1 MEESIVSTDDY
12 VFTNDMNK
20 WKRMNLIKPLLRALD
35 ERNLN
40 GPTEVQTQTI
50 PKGLNTK
57 INILAAAETG
67 SGKTIAFALPIVQ
80 KIHGHLE
87 KFGDGAI
94 TTQVEIQTADQ
105 EANKNT
111 DFSIFGTETKKE
123 GPLGLVLCP
132 TRELAV
138 QVHDQ
143 IKYISKHTKVRTG
156 VIIGGMSTDKQGK
169 ILHSEAVSNAIF
181 RTRSDK
187 NTTSYHCCYAWSFLG
202 VTISRSR
209 FLTKLGSS
217 QVFCGGRSR

>member
-12 VFTNDMNK
+12 VFANDMNK

-40 GPTEVQTQTI
+40 APTEVQTQTI

-57 INILAAAETG
+57 TNILAAAETG

-94 TTQVEIQTADQ
+94 TTQVKIQTADE

-111 DFSIFGTETKKE
+111 DFSIFGMETKKE

-143 IKYISKHTKVRTG
+143 IKYISKYTKVRTG
-156 VIIGGMSTDKQGK
+156 VIIGGMSTDKQG
-169 ILHSEAVSNAIF
+169 IFSHYETVSDYIF
-181 RTRSDK
+181 RTRSNK
-187 NTTSYHCCYAWSFLG
+187 NTTSYYCCYAWSFLG

-209 FLTKLGSS
+209 FLTELGSS
-217 QVFCGGRSR
+217 QVLCV

>member
-40 GPTEVQTQTI
+40 APTEVQTQTI

-57 INILAAAETG
+57 TNILAAAETG

-94 TTQVEIQTADQ
+94 TTQVEIQTADE
-105 EANKNT
+105 EANQNT

-156 VIIGGMSTDKQGK
+156 VIIGGMSTDKQG
-169 ILHSEAVSNAIF
+169 IFVSF
-181 RTRSDK
+181 
-187 NTTSYHCCYAWSFLG
+187 
-202 VTISRSR
+202 
-209 FLTKLGSS
+209 
-217 QVFCGGRSR
+217 